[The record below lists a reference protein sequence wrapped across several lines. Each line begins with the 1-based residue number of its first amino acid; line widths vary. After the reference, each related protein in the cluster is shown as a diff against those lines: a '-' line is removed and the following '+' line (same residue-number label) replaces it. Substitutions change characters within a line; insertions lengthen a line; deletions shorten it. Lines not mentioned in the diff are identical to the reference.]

1 MKKNFDNI
9 PKTSTILDAIATGS
23 GQKPTETAATEA
35 ERKPAGATTQGKKGM
50 KLLRYNLGLTPAN
63 KEFIQVVARATGQ
76 TQNGF
81 INAIIDAYREA
92 HPEAVARAREVLDFI
107 SK

>member
-23 GQKPTETAATEA
+23 GKPTETAAPGGMRT
-35 ERKPAGATTQGKKGM
+35 RPAGMGTQGRKGV
-50 KLLRYNLGLTPAN
+50 KLSRYNLGLTAEN

-92 HPEAVARAREVLDFI
+92 HPEAVARAREVLEI
-107 SK
+107 INK

>member
-1 MKKNFDNI
+1 MKKDFSNV

-23 GQKPTETAATEA
+23 GKPTETAAPEA
-35 ERKPAGATTQGKKGM
+35 ERKPAGMGTQGRKGV
-50 KLLRYNLGLTPAN
+50 KLSRYNLGLTPEN

-92 HPEAVARAREVLDFI
+92 HPEAVARAREVLEI
-107 SK
+107 INK

>member
-9 PKTSTILDAIATGS
+9 PKTSAILDAIATGS
-23 GQKPTETAATEA
+23 GKPTETAATEA
-35 ERKPAGATTQGKKGM
+35 ERKPAGMGTQGRKGV
-50 KLLRYNLGLTPAN
+50 KLSRYNLGMTTKN
-63 KEFIQVVARATGQ
+63 KEFIEVVARATGQ

-92 HPEAVARAREVLDFI
+92 HPEAVARARQVLADYD
-107 SK
+107 K

>member
-23 GQKPTETAATEA
+23 GKPTKTAATEA
-35 ERKPAGATTQGKKGM
+35 ERKPAGMGTQGRKGV
-50 KLLRYNLGLTPAN
+50 KLSRYNLGLTPEN
-63 KEFIQVVARATGQ
+63 KEFIQVVSRATGQ

-81 INAIIDAYREA
+81 INAIIDAYRES
-92 HPEAVARAREVLDFI
+92 HPEAVARARQVLADYD
-107 SK
+107 K

>member
-1 MKKNFDNI
+1 MKKNFDNV
-9 PKTSTILDAIATGS
+9 PKPSTILDAIATGS
-23 GQKPTETAATEA
+23 GKPTETAATEA

-50 KLLRYNLGLTPAN
+50 KLSRYNLGMTPEN
-63 KEFIQVVARATGQ
+63 KEFIEVVARATGQ

-81 INAIIDAYREA
+81 INAIIDAYRQA
-92 HPEAVARAREVLDFI
+92 HPEAVARAREVLDLI